1 MPADSLH
8 HDRAVRVDAAER
20 PAGSHCQFNDAFAG
34 PTGATREGRVTTAMT
49 LLLVNI
55 GRLASGRLDAPTIDG
70 DAIVVRDGRIS
81 AIGHT
86 SHVDTA
92 GADVIVDCRGTTVMP
107 GLIDSHC
114 HVVLGDYT
122 PRQKTVDFLDSYVH
136 GGITSVVSAGEGVHA
151 PGRPHDPVASKALAI
166 AAAKCFAGFRPN
178 GMKINAGSV
187 VLEPGLTDDDFAEM
201 ARHGVRHAK
210 YGFGGYAHP
219 RDGEPEI
226 RGAQKHGLTV
236 MSHSGGNSIPG
247 SSPITHDILL
257 RLRPDVCGHVNG
269 GTTSLDEAG
278 LARIIRETDMGLQI
292 VQAGNLRS
300 ALYIVGLARE
310 AGALHRVCLASD
322 TPTGTGVMPMGVL
335 KTVCE
340 ISSLGDLAPEVV
352 IALAT
357 GNNARAF
364 RLDTGTIAVGQPAD
378 LVVCDAPAASAAA
391 DALTAI
397 ARGDI
402 PGISCVIID
411 GEVRVGRS
419 RNTPLAQRLASMTGV
434 GLSSTGH

>member
-1 MPADSLH
+1 M
-8 HDRAVRVDAAER
+8 
-20 PAGSHCQFNDAFAG
+20 
-34 PTGATREGRVTTAMT
+34 
-49 LLLVNI
+49 VNI
-55 GRLASGRLDAPTIDG
+55 GRLASGRLEAPIIEADAV
-70 DAIVVRDGRIS
+70 VVREGRIA
-81 AIGHT
+81 AIGRADQID
-86 SHVDTA
+86 VN
-92 GADVIVDCRGTTVMP
+92 ADVTVDCRGTTVIP

-151 PGRPHDPVASKALAI
+151 PGRPHDPVAARSLAI
-166 AAAKCFAGFRPN
+166 AAAKCFAGFHPN
-178 GMKINAGSV
+178 GMKVNAGSV
-187 VLEPGLTDDDFAEM
+187 ILEPGLTEADFAEM

-219 RDGEPEI
+219 LDGEPEI
-226 RGAQKHGLTV
+226 RAAQKHGLTV

-247 SSPITHDILL
+247 SSPISSEVLL

-269 GTTSLDEAG
+269 GTTSLDDAG
-278 LARIIRETDMGLQI
+278 LARIIRETDMALQI

-300 ALYIVGLARE
+300 ALHIVRLARE

-340 ISSLGDLAPEVV
+340 ISSLADLAPAVT

-364 RLDTGTIAVGQPAD
+364 RLDTGTIAVGRPAD
-378 LVVCDAPAASAAA
+378 LIVCDAPAASAAG
-391 DALTAI
+391 DAFGAI

-402 PGISCVIID
+402 PGISCVVID

-419 RNTPLAQRLASMTGV
+419 RNTPLATRLAAITGV
-434 GLSSTGH
+434 ATPGGGH

>member
-1 MPADSLH
+1 M
-8 HDRAVRVDAAER
+8 
-20 PAGSHCQFNDAFAG
+20 
-34 PTGATREGRVTTAMT
+34 ATLGI
-49 LLLVNI
+49 VNI
-55 GRLASGRLDAPTIDG
+55 GALATGVLAAPRGDVESLLVEGDRVAAMGPAGRTGA
-70 DAIVVRDGRIS
+70 AS
-81 AIGHT
+81 
-86 SHVDTA
+86 
-92 GADVIVDCRGTTVMP
+92 ADVVIDCRGTTVMP

-151 PGRPHDPVASKALAI
+151 PGRPHDPVASKAIAI
-166 AAAKCFAGFRPN
+166 AAAKCFEGFHPN
-178 GMKINAGSV
+178 GMKVNAGSV

-219 RDGEPEI
+219 RDGEPEV
-226 RGAQKHGLTV
+226 RRAQKHGLCV

-247 SSPITHDILL
+247 SSPITHDVLL
-257 RLRPDVCGHVNG
+257 HLRPDVCGHVNG

-278 LARIIRETDMGLQI
+278 LKAIVAETAMALQI

-300 ALYIVGLARE
+300 ALFIVKLARE
-310 AGALHRVCLASD
+310 AGVLDRVCVASD

-335 KTVCE
+335 KSVCE
-340 ISSLGDLAPEVV
+340 LASLGDLAPEIV

-364 RLDTGTIAVGQPAD
+364 RMAPTIGTLAVGAPAD
-378 LVVCDAPAASAAA
+378 LVVSDAPAASLAP
-391 DALTAI
+391 DALSAI

-402 PGISCVIID
+402 PGISAVVID
-411 GEVRVGRS
+411 GTVRVGRS
-419 RNTPLAQRLASMTGV
+419 RNTPLAKRLATITGTTIAGV
-434 GLSSTGH
+434 GH

>member
-1 MPADSLH
+1 M
-8 HDRAVRVDAAER
+8 
-20 PAGSHCQFNDAFAG
+20 
-34 PTGATREGRVTTAMT
+34 ATLG
-49 LLLVNI
+49 LVNI
-55 GRLASGRLDAPTIDG
+55 GVLATGILASPRGAAE
-70 DAIVVRDGRIS
+70 AILVQDGRIA
-81 AIGHT
+81 AIGAA
-86 SHVDTA
+86 SRVGARD
-92 GADVIVDCRGTTVMP
+92 ADVVVDCHGTTVLP

-166 AAAKCFAGFRPN
+166 AAAKCFAGFHPN
-178 GMKINAGSV
+178 GMKVNAGSV
-187 VLEPGLTDDDFAEM
+187 VLEPGLTDEDFADM

-210 YGFGGYAHP
+210 YGFGGYAQP

-226 RGAQKHGLTV
+226 RRAQKHGLCV

-247 SSPITHDILL
+247 SSPITHDVLL
-257 RLRPDVCGHVNG
+257 HLRPDVCGHVNG
-269 GTTSLDEAG
+269 GTTSLDDAG
-278 LARIIRETDMGLQI
+278 LAEIVATTDMALQV

-300 ALYIVGLARE
+300 ALHILDLARTHE
-310 AGALHRVCLASD
+310 ALARVCLASD
-322 TPTGTGVMPMGVL
+322 TPTGTGVMPLGVL

-340 ISSLGDLAPEVV
+340 VASLGGLPPEQA

-364 RLDTGTIAVGQPAD
+364 RLATGTIAVGQPAD
-378 LVVCDAPAASAAA
+378 LVVCDAPAASLAR
-391 DALTAI
+391 DGLDAI

-402 PGISCVIID
+402 PGISCVIVD
-411 GEVRVGRS
+411 GVVRVARS
-419 RNTPLAQRLASMTGV
+419 RNTALAKRLASITGTTV
-434 GLSSTGH
+434 AAGGH